1 MHSYSF
7 LLLMWG
13 IVAMYIGEKK
23 RSPSQSNPI
32 MIFATLVMT
41 LATSTGLNET
51 AIAQDYEGC
60 WMVNSA
66 GAVIDLN
73 GSVCPRSPAAPVS
86 TSLSFSNLR
95 VESTSDGRVA
105 VLGSVTNR
113 SSQPVPVI
121 LVEYKL
127 IDSQSQE
134 VLYKGLV
141 PLATPGTLQAGESIN
156 FSRLLNASRLPR
168 KPLTA
173 ITVQIDR
180 YL

>member
-1 MHSYSF
+1 MQKAWS
-7 LLLMWG
+7 LLVILGFM
-13 IVAMYIGEKK
+13 VVESACFRE
-23 RSPSQSNPI
+23 R
-32 MIFATLVMT
+32 T
-41 LATSTGLNET
+41 
-51 AIAQDYEGC
+51 IAQEYEGC

-73 GSVCPRSPAAPVS
+73 GSICPRSPAAPVS

-156 FSRLLNASRLPR
+156 FSRLLNASRLPQ

>member
-1 MHSYSF
+1 MQKSF
-7 LLLMWG
+7 LFS
-13 IVAMYIGEKK
+13 V
-23 RSPSQSNPI
+23 
-32 MIFATLVMT
+32 LVFM
-41 LATSTGLNET
+41 LVGGSCLGRQ
-51 AIAQDYEGC
+51 AIAQEYEGC

-73 GSVCPRSPAAPVS
+73 GSVCPRSPVAPVF
-86 TSLSFSNLR
+86 TPLSFSNLR

-113 SSQPVPVI
+113 SSQPVPVV

-127 IDSQSQE
+127 VDSQSQE

-141 PLATPGTLQAGESIN
+141 PLANPGTLKAGESIN
-156 FSRLLNASRLPR
+156 FSRLLNASRLPQ

-173 ITVQIDR
+173 INVQIER

>member
-1 MHSYSF
+1 MQKSF
-7 LLLMWG
+7 LFLGLVLILMEG
-13 IVAMYIGEKK
+13 SCLSRG
-23 RSPSQSNPI
+23 
-32 MIFATLVMT
+32 
-41 LATSTGLNET
+41 
-51 AIAQDYEGC
+51 AIAQEYEGC
-60 WMVNSA
+60 WMVNST
-66 GAVIDLN
+66 GAIIDLN

-86 TSLSFSNLR
+86 TPLSFSNLR

-113 SSQPVPVI
+113 SSQTVPVI

-141 PLATPGTLQAGESIN
+141 PLATTGTLQAGESIN
-156 FSRLLNASRLPR
+156 FSRLLNTTRLPQ
-168 KPLTA
+168 KPLPS
-173 ITVQIDR
+173 ITVQVDR

>member
-1 MHSYSF
+1 MQKFF
-7 LLLMWG
+7 LFLGLVLILMEG
-13 IVAMYIGEKK
+13 SCLS
-23 RSPSQSNPI
+23 RR
-32 MIFATLVMT
+32 
-41 LATSTGLNET
+41 
-51 AIAQDYEGC
+51 AIAQEYEGC
-60 WMVNSA
+60 WMVSSA

-86 TSLSFSNLR
+86 TPLSFANLR
-95 VESTSDGRVA
+95 VESTHDGRVA

-113 SSQPVPVI
+113 SNQPVPLI

-134 VLYKGLV
+134 VIYKGLV

-156 FSRLLNASRLPR
+156 FSRLLNTRRLPQ

-180 YL
+180 HL